1 MIIFNDFDKELSQ
14 FLLRWVIQSKDIQRK
29 HLYKSGDM
37 VLYYDGMFSNI
48 HEIGLEENEDLTNE
62 VLCNT
67 ENYNENREW
76 DLLTGIYI
84 WLPKDNNVFS
94 KIIEEVKSDGG

>member
-14 FLLRWVIQSKDIQRK
+14 FLLKWVIQSREIQRK
-29 HLYKSGDM
+29 HIYRSGDI
-37 VLYYDGMFSNI
+37 VFYYDGMFSNI
-48 HEIGLEENEDLTNE
+48 HEIDLEENKDLTNE
-62 VLCNT
+62 VLFNT

-84 WLPKDNNVFS
+84 WLPKDNKVFS
-94 KIIEEVKSDGG
+94 KILKEAKK